1 LLAIWIQAIGVSAA
15 MQAAF
20 PASVSRGFT
29 VTARVVRGCGVSTG
43 ANELE
48 ATEPLSDTSNVVPP
62 IGPILRVTCAR
73 VAAGRSVLITAAD
86 APGRLVQLE
95 TSGDVAKHTL
105 AILTANSAN
114 KTATGIARHA
124 VNANVQSSTR
134 KISSDAKVNR
144 GETRSD
150 DSDQEIIVVTIDF

>member
-15 MQAAF
+15 IQSAF

-48 ATEPLSDTSNVVPP
+48 ATEPLSDASNAVPP
-62 IGPILRVTCAR
+62 LGPILRITCAR
-73 VAAGRSVLITAAD
+73 AAAGRSVLITAPH
-86 APGRLVQLE
+86 APGMLVQLE

-114 KTATGIARHA
+114 NTATGIARHA
-124 VNANVQSSTR
+124 VNVNVQSSTQ
-134 KISSDAKVNR
+134 KISSGAKVNR
-144 GETRSD
+144 GEIRSD
-150 DSDQEIIVVTIDF
+150 GNHQEIVVVTIDF